1 MFGYIV
7 ANVDDLDDAEKARY
21 RAVYCG
27 LCRTLKERGGQR
39 SRVFLTYDL
48 TFLAMLYN
56 SLYEPAEDTGTFRC
70 PFHPGGK
77 QAYVATPYTGYAADL
92 SIALAYHKCLDD
104 WRDDRSVR
112 ARAYAAFIEKA
123 YRGAWGRIPWQ
134 CAAIE
139 RAFDEM
145 NHLEH
150 APDASPDAVGN
161 RFGRLLGDVMAHGHG
176 VWEDA
181 LFAMGNALGRFIYLM
196 DAAVDFEDDKKS
208 GSYNPLVAMGSTPEG
223 ARDALVHLIGS
234 TVAAFER
241 LPLEQDVHIMR
252 SVLYDG
258 VWNAFEVHYGEGN
271 GKGKGK
277 GASRR
282 TANASADGVGA
293 GCPADRAENAARAV
307 ADDTATDA
315 RD

>member
-7 ANVDDLDDAEKARY
+7 VNVDDLDEAERTRY

-27 LCRTLKERGGQR
+27 LCRMLKERGGHR
-39 SRVFLTYDL
+39 SRVCLTYDL
-48 TFLAMLYN
+48 TFLVMLYN
-56 SLYEPAEDTGTFRC
+56 SLYEPVEDRGTFRC
-70 PFHPGGK
+70 PLHPGGK
-77 QAYVATPYTGYAADL
+77 REYAISPYTGYATDL

-104 WRDDRSVR
+104 WRDDHAVR
-112 ARAYAAFIEKA
+112 ARAYASLMEKA

-150 APDASPDAVGN
+150 AADTSPDAVGN
-161 RFGRLLGDVMAHGHG
+161 RFGRLLGDLMAHGHG

-208 GSYNPLVAMGSTPEG
+208 GSYNPLVAMGSTPER
-223 ARDALVHLIGS
+223 ARDPLVHLIGA
-234 TVAAFER
+234 TVASFER

-258 VWNAFEVHYGEGN
+258 VWNAFEAHYGEGA
-271 GKGKGK
+271 GRSGTR
-277 GASRR
+277 ASRKAR
-282 TANASADGVGA
+282 PTGKSAH
-293 GCPADRAENAARAV
+293 PA
-307 ADDTATDA
+307 ADDPTTDA
-315 RD
+315 QD